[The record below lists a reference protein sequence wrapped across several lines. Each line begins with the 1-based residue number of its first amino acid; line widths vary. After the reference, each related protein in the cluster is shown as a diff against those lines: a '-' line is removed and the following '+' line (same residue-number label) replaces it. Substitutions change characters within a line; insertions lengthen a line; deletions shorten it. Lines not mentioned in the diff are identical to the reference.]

1 MEDNERKLH
10 AEYLLKDLYKNKNK
24 EVLLVICDKG
34 NREEYYGILDNVT
47 DNSVSISGKEYY
59 YITKESAIIGIRLQD
74 GDVLYYNPYIDATYG
89 SKSEEENYNNYV
101 EIAKLMFGEEKASE
115 LTDTNNDVVMK

>member
-10 AEYLLKDLYKNKNK
+10 AEYLLKDLYKNKNRD
-24 EVLLVICDKG
+24 VLLVICDKG

-74 GDVLYYNPYIDATYG
+74 GVLFFYTKMIDIKT
-89 SKSEEENYNNYV
+89 
-101 EIAKLMFGEEKASE
+101 
-115 LTDTNNDVVMK
+115 

>member
-1 MEDNERKLH
+1 M
-10 AEYLLKDLYKNKNK
+10 
-24 EVLLVICDKG
+24 VICDKG

-115 LTDTNNDVVMK
+115 LTGTNNDVVMK